1 MEVNPRARELQRQT
15 EGGLPGAS
23 GFQANG
29 SRVLGR
35 GGCGFSEVSVTL
47 RRTCRDRTR
56 MTVSERTFEQR
67 VCVGRRM
74 REMANVMRRAPCGH
88 SEVTTL
94 PL

>member
-1 MEVNPRARELQRQT
+1 
-15 EGGLPGAS
+15 
-23 GFQANG
+23 
-29 SRVLGR
+29 
-35 GGCGFSEVSVTL
+35 
-47 RRTCRDRTR
+47 

-74 REMANVMRRAPCGH
+74 GEMANVMRRAPCGH